1 MEAREIV
8 TIAISLVIIAIIL
21 PIGIG
26 NISTMGEYVMV
37 LANITGANESAIF
50 LSDVVDPSVLV
61 ILTVVLP
68 IIVVIG
74 IALAYLR
81 SANV

>member
-26 NISTMGEYVMV
+26 NISMMGSYLVSN
-37 LANITGANESAIF
+37 ATGTPVY
-50 LSDVVDPSVLV
+50 LSDVADPSVLV

-74 IALAYLR
+74 IALAYLKKTG
-81 SANV
+81 V